1 MNVAPYLNWQQE
13 GMARAREL
21 NVPVLMTE
29 YNTVAC
35 GGSNISSTF
44 AASLWAVDVGLKAAS
59 VNFTAVYLHTREYGV
74 TYNLFDPPTPETS
87 TSPDWVT
94 GAVYY
99 SALFLAEMTDPTGSV
114 IVDLN
119 LNNSN
124 SSPETKVSAYGIYDN
139 AGTSRGKLALINFAD
154 ANDPGE
160 TKAQIF
166 NISAGISESV
176 QIRFL
181 SAPSVYEERNISW
194 AGQTVGENGELVGTQ
209 ETIRLNCVNGCSV
222 EVPSP
227 GAALVFM
234 SGSYFFSGNSTI
246 PKYASDR
253 DKESDA
259 S

>member
-1 MNVAPYLNWQQE
+1 NLSTILDTDFQQFPYKYYTMQRYPQHNCGGPTPQNTNISYYLSHMNVAPYLNWQQE
-13 GMARAREL
+13 GMARAQEL

-124 SSPETKVSAYGIYDN
+124 SSPETK
-139 AGTSRGKLALINFAD
+139 
-154 ANDPGE
+154 
-160 TKAQIF
+160 
-166 NISAGISESV
+166 
-176 QIRFL
+176 
-181 SAPSVYEERNISW
+181 
-194 AGQTVGENGELVGTQ
+194 
-209 ETIRLNCVNGCSV
+209 
-222 EVPSP
+222 
-227 GAALVFM
+227 
-234 SGSYFFSGNSTI
+234 
-246 PKYASDR
+246 
-253 DKESDA
+253 
-259 S
+259 